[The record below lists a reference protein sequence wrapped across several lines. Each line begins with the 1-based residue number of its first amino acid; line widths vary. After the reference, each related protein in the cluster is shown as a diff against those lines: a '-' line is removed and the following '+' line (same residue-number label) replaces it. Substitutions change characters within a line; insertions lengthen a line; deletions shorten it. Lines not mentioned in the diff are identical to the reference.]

1 MASVCIF
8 GGCESAL
15 DTLLHLVPDQKQPI
29 GIDLLRKWMHGCY
42 FAMAWQ
48 QMEIQRSLQLTDE
61 FVEADGS
68 KTLTTKSSSKVWH
81 LKRRKR
87 ILKPDHVA
95 ALEAARQKCK
105 VGPFARRVANQTVAR
120 GKRKLVVHH
129 GRMLWVVGRFSGK
142 TAGMPMR
149 AKSTLQGAP
158 SPAEDLKSVKKALT
172 KYVDSK
178 SCVGTT
184 DSAPA
189 LLHGFAQR
197 GMPVVGARHYLDEM
211 TPFRAIKKKGLTK
224 QQERTL
230 KKASTNAKKASLEQ
244 KTQYKVVAG
253 DNQAESLISS
263 VKLQLR
269 RSKSSWSGALQ
280 NLPM

>member
-1 MASVCIF
+1 M
-8 GGCESAL
+8 
-15 DTLLHLVPDQKQPI
+15 
-29 GIDLLRKWMHGCY
+29 
-42 FAMAWQ
+42 
-48 QMEIQRSLQLTDE
+48 
-61 FVEADGS
+61 
-68 KTLTTKSSSKVWH
+68 
-81 LKRRKR
+81 
-87 ILKPDHVA
+87 
-95 ALEAARQKCK
+95 
-105 VGPFARRVANQTVAR
+105 
-120 GKRKLVVHH
+120 
-129 GRMLWVVGRFSGK
+129 
-142 TAGMPMR
+142 
-149 AKSTLQGAP
+149 
-158 SPAEDLKSVKKALT
+158 KKALT

-244 KTQYKVVAG
+244 KTHYKVVAG

-269 RSKSSWSGALQ
+269 RSNRLGRGSPKQLAALRLLNAPGLS
-280 NLPM
+280 NLLAALANYRKARCNQMGCSPKDFLNLNTDEKWLWD

>member
-1 MASVCIF
+1 MVRWP
-8 GGCESAL
+8 
-15 DTLLHLVPDQKQPI
+15 T
-29 GIDLLRKWMHGCY
+29 
-42 FAMAWQ
+42 
-48 QMEIQRSLQLTDE
+48 
-61 FVEADGS
+61 
-68 KTLTTKSSSKVWH
+68 SSSGACFC
-81 LKRRKR
+81 
-87 ILKPDHVA
+87 I
-95 ALEAARQKCK
+95 
-105 VGPFARRVANQTVAR
+105 
-120 GKRKLVVHH
+120 
-129 GRMLWVVGRFSGK
+129 

-184 DSAPA
+184 DSDSAPA

-230 KKASTNAKKASLEQ
+230 KKAQLALTNSKKASLEQ

-253 DNQAESLISS
+253 DNQAESLISG

-269 RSKSSWSGALQ
+269 RSNRVGRGSPKLAHVECRPASSFTNVENAPGLS
-280 NLPM
+280 NLLAAFANYRKARCNQMGCSPKDFLNLNTDEKWLWE

>member
-1 MASVCIF
+1 
-8 GGCESAL
+8 
-15 DTLLHLVPDQKQPI
+15 
-29 GIDLLRKWMHGCY
+29 
-42 FAMAWQ
+42 
-48 QMEIQRSLQLTDE
+48 MEIQRSLQLTDE

-87 ILKPDHVA
+87 KLKPDHVA
-95 ALEAARQKCK
+95 ALEAARKKCK

-129 GRMLWVVGRFSGK
+129 GRMIWVVGRFSGK
-142 TAGMPMR
+142 RAGMPMR
-149 AKSTLQGAP
+149 PKSTLQGAP

-189 LLHGFAQR
+189 LLNGFAQR

-211 TPFRAIKKKGLTK
+211 TPFRAIKKKAWQSRKKELWKKLAQIRKKLVWNRKLSTK
-224 QQERTL
+224 LWLAITRL
-230 KKASTNAKKASLEQ
+230 KVWFLVSNCSCGGPIVL
-244 KTQYKVVAG
+244 V
-253 DNQAESLISS
+253 
-263 VKLQLR
+263 
-269 RSKSSWSGALQ
+269 GALQ